1 MRLKSLEIV
10 GFKSFADPFRID
22 FRKGISS
29 IVGPNGCGKSNV
41 ADALRWVLGTQS
53 PRQLRTEKM
62 ESVIFSGSSARK
74 PMGMAEVTITFDNS
88 DRSLNLDYD
97 EVSVSRRLFRSGES
111 EYAVNGSR
119 CRLMDITDL
128 VVDRGLG
135 STGYWILESR
145 MVGRILSSRPED
157 RRFLFDEAAGIVKYK
172 IQRHRAE
179 LKLESA
185 GTDLNRLSDIISEVE
200 TTCSGLKR
208 QVSAYRRH
216 EKVSLAIRQLRE
228 ASAMMESTELRSRL
242 GEYSRELEETGASV
256 GKETALL
263 AARSAVLAE
272 ARTEYGRVQ
281 ARLDEAHGLCAE
293 LDSQLAALDR
303 EAAVTEQKI
312 ESAGVRIAEN
322 TARSARERERS
333 ELYSRDMES
342 LRVELDS
349 LAPVVSD
356 LEEKKRHS
364 LEHLASLEGELEK
377 ARGSAAAI
385 KGERAELE
393 EQAAKLEELYLEEV
407 RRREALSRRAEW
419 LRKSISDMKDA
430 ADIRREELSGLLSRK
445 AGLQELAGA
454 AEGRREAVRKEMD
467 TLEESIRERSGEL
480 ASLEKEAAVLS
491 DKVERTR
498 TGLAISSSPES
509 ISARVKPSPGMGKAI
524 GAFFHGFHSA
534 LLLEAISLP
543 EVSGGALYAG
553 NPSQG
558 APLLPE
564 GAITLDTCVDDHGG
578 NDLLA
583 AILRNGVLAPDRE
596 TAAGWI
602 RAGCRLPVVTR
613 RGDLFRPEGF
623 LRLGVSPDSAGSLE
637 LEQILQETETALE
650 DKRKKLEEVTG
661 SLGELREEL
670 DSRRLELE
678 RAGEEK
684 QGLERELAALGS
696 SLASAEKSITE
707 HERDIETAS
716 KELEQCGTP
725 GEGPEDHEA
734 PEGMESLKERRE
746 EILSREGRAMEA
758 VSALESRAAEAAR
771 EADAAGYLLKEKENR
786 RREITDRISMLGSE
800 RERIDDL
807 IEELSRSSEE
817 FTRSVTD
824 MENKLRELGER
835 TGELRS
841 SRGEGEERR
850 NGYAAERNRL
860 MESTAVLEREVQQIR
875 DRLSRARSRMIELEA
890 RASSISEKLEALEG
904 SCSPEENP
912 FADLPVEEIRSRL
925 SSENE
930 KLERIGPVNMLAVKE
945 YDEAY
950 ARLSYLTEQKRD
962 LEDARASLAR
972 AIREINEEAAERFRE
987 TFEKVRDNFR
997 TMFVKLFGGGE
1008 GDIYSLEGDD
1018 PLEGG
1023 IEIMARPHGKKL
1035 KSVISLSEGEK
1046 AMTAVAL
1053 LFSLYLVKPSPFCV
1067 LDELDAPFDDSNID
1081 KFISILR
1088 EFSSGTQFIVITHNK
1103 RTMEGSDVLYGI
1115 TMAEEGV
1122 SSITSVNMEEMA
1134 RL

>member
-1 MRLKSLEIV
+1 
-10 GFKSFADPFRID
+10 
-22 FRKGISS
+22 
-29 IVGPNGCGKSNV
+29 
-41 ADALRWVLGTQS
+41 
-53 PRQLRTEKM
+53 
-62 ESVIFSGSSARK
+62 VIR
-74 PMGMAEVTITFDNS
+74 
-88 DRSLNLDYD
+88 
-97 EVSVSRRLFRSGES
+97 
-111 EYAVNGSR
+111 
-119 CRLMDITDL
+119 
-128 VVDRGLG
+128 
-135 STGYWILESR
+135 
-145 MVGRILSSRPED
+145 
-157 RRFLFDEAAGIVKYK
+157 
-172 IQRHRAE
+172 
-179 LKLESA
+179 
-185 GTDLNRLSDIISEVE
+185 
-200 TTCSGLKR
+200 
-208 QVSAYRRH
+208 
-216 EKVSLAIRQLRE
+216 
-228 ASAMMESTELRSRL
+228 
-242 GEYSRELEETGASV
+242 
-256 GKETALL
+256 
-263 AARSAVLAE
+263 
-272 ARTEYGRVQ
+272 
-281 ARLDEAHGLCAE
+281 
-293 LDSQLAALDR
+293 
-303 EAAVTEQKI
+303 
-312 ESAGVRIAEN
+312 
-322 TARSARERERS
+322 
-333 ELYSRDMES
+333 
-342 LRVELDS
+342 
-349 LAPVVSD
+349 D
-356 LEEKKRHS
+356 LEEKKRLS
-364 LEHLASLEGELEK
+364 QEHLASLEGELEK
-377 ARGSAAAI
+377 ARKSAAAV
-385 KGERAELE
+385 KGERANLE

-419 LRKSISDMKDA
+419 LRKSISVMEEA

-445 AGLQELAGA
+445 AGLQELVQA
-454 AEGRREAVRKEMD
+454 AESRRETARKEMAA
-467 TLEESIRERSGEL
+467 LEESIDIRSGES

-498 TGLAISSSPES
+498 SGLELVSSPET
-509 ISARVKPSPGMGKAI
+509 ISALVKPSPGMGKAI

-534 LLLEAISLP
+534 RLLEANLLP
-543 EVSGGALYAG
+543 EGSGGALFAG
-553 NPSQG
+553 EPARG
-558 APLLPE
+558 APTIPR
-564 GAITLDTCVDDHGG
+564 GAVTLDTCVDDHGG
-578 NDLLA
+578 NDLLE
-583 AILRNGVLAPDRE
+583 AILKNGILAPDRE

-602 RAGCRLPVVTR
+602 RDGCRVPVVTPE
-613 RGDLFRPEGF
+613 GDLFRPEGF

-637 LEQILQETETALE
+637 LEQILQETETALQE
-650 DKRKKLEEVTG
+650 KRKKLEEVAG
-661 SLGELREEL
+661 SLRELREGL
-670 DSRRLELE
+670 DSKRLELE

-684 QGLERELAALGS
+684 QGLERDLAALGS
-696 SLASAEKSITE
+696 SVASAEKAISD
-707 HERDIETAS
+707 HEREIETAS
-716 KELEQCGTP
+716 KELEQCGTQ
-725 GEGPEDHEA
+725 GEGHESPGA
-734 PEGMESLKERRE
+734 PEGMDSLKEQRE
-746 EILSREGRAMEA
+746 EILSREGKAMEA
-758 VSALESRAAEAAR
+758 VSALESRTAEAAR
-771 EADAAGYLLKEKENR
+771 EADASGYLLKEKQNR

-817 FTRSVTD
+817 FSRSVTD
-824 MENKLRELGER
+824 MEDKLRGLGER

-841 SRGEGEERR
+841 RRGEGEERR

-890 RASSISEKLEALEG
+890 RASSVSEKLEALEG

-945 YDEAY
+945 YDEAW
-950 ARLSYLTEQKRD
+950 ARLSYLTEQKKD

-987 TFEKVRDNFR
+987 TFEKVRENFR

-1008 GDIYSLEGDD
+1008 GDIYSLEGED

-1088 EFSSGTQFIVITHNK
+1088 EFSSDTQFIVITHNK